1 MVREIEEIERELGLH
16 EALGM
21 ESSALTIRV
30 DSRRY
35 GKNVTVVDGFDPSVD
50 LDRVAKDLK
59 NALGVG
65 GTVKDGHIELQG
77 DHRRA
82 VRPILE
88 KQGFHITA

>member
-1 MVREIEEIERELGLH
+1 M
-16 EALGM
+16 
-21 ESSALTIRV
+21 TIRV

-59 NALGVG
+59 SALGVG

>member
-21 ESSALTIRV
+21 ESSVLTIRV

-35 GKNVTVVDGFDPSVD
+35 GKNVTVVDGWDESVD
-50 LDRVAKDLK
+50 LDRMAKELK

-82 VRPILE
+82 VRVHLE
-88 KQGFHITA
+88 KAGFRLGN